1 MYYSDIE
8 PPENIGESNITG
20 NRGNSTDLMSV
31 FDHKDVLSFGCL
43 SGFRAKDKPA
53 QGQTFH
59 TLTCSKGEW
68 KGVTPVCNGRQLF
81 HSCTP
86 MYLISYTIHI
96 TVSLTTCIESFAL
109 FNCNSQVDRI

>member
-1 MYYSDIE
+1 MYYSDVKL
-8 PPENIGESNITG
+8 PENVTDSING
-20 NRGNSTDLMSV
+20 NGGNSTDLMSV

-43 SGFRAKDKPA
+43 SGFRAKDKPP

-68 KGVTPVCNGRQLF
+68 KGTTPVCNGRQLF
-81 HSCTP
+81 HSCIP

-96 TVSLTTCIESFAL
+96 TVSLTTCIASFTIA
-109 FNCNSQVDRI
+109 